1 MGLYLPILRRMR
13 RKEGRLVP
21 LEVSILE
28 AAIDLRGRGV
38 PEAHG
43 FLLAKEMRKDRHARR
58 LTAYG
63 TLYKALDRL
72 ERAGYLESRWED
84 PLIGAGEGRPRRRF
98 YRVTLAGEGALAQ
111 AGEDAGVTTLPRS
124 AAAIQT

>member
-1 MGLYLPILRRMR
+1 MR
-13 RKEGRLVP
+13 RKEGALVP
-21 LEVSILE
+21 LEVSILDV
-28 AAIDLRGRGV
+28 AVDLRRRGV

-43 FLLAKEMRKDRHARR
+43 FLLAKELREERNARR

-72 ERAGYLESRWED
+72 ERAGYLQSRWED

-98 YRVTLAGEGALAQ
+98 YRLTLAGEGALAG
-111 AGEDAGVTTLPRS
+111 AAPAEREATLPRS
-124 AAAIQT
+124 AAVIPT